1 MAVVERFEA
10 WCECPSCGRLD
21 CHLIR
26 EASDYEPQVVSS
38 FEVATWGE
46 LKPRR
51 IDLFDRTDERGF
63 EVVRMCK
70 CGREWGQA

>member
-10 WCECPSCGRLD
+10 WCHCPSCGRLD

-26 EASDYEPQVVSS
+26 EPSDYEPQLVASFVV
-38 FEVATWGE
+38 ELWGVLE
-46 LKPRR
+46 PVRR
-51 IDLFDRTDERGF
+51 DVFDAVDERRF